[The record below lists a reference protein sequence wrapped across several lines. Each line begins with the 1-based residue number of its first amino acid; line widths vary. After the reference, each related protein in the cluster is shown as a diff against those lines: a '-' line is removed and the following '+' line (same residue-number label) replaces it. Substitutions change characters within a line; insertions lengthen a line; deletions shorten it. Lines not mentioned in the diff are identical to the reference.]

1 MTYLQNA
8 KEESD
13 LFKEKGLKARN
24 LLMKVF
30 ARSNGDQQASSRMG
44 HPVDDP
50 KIRATKNTKTFRK
63 SLETKN
69 SEGTSKVHEENLEAV
84 SEPIPIPG
92 NETILEG
99 KVQFRNRQNNVQ
111 LCIFRF
117 ILVKLAHIFCDK
129 ILNFFNLNTH

>member
-1 MTYLQNA
+1 MTFLQNA

-30 ARSNGDQQASSRMG
+30 ARSNGDQQTAG
-44 HPVDDP
+44 PPAEDP

-69 SEGTSKVHEENLEAV
+69 SEGTSKVQEENLEV
-84 SEPIPIPG
+84 GSEPIPIPG

-99 KVQFRNRQNNVQ
+99 KFYFHSLYVVTETYKYISWRNH
-111 LCIFRF
+111 L
-117 ILVKLAHIFCDK
+117 
-129 ILNFFNLNTH
+129 FF

>member
-1 MTYLQNA
+1 MKFVNLKIHNLFQST

-30 ARSNGDQQASSRMG
+30 ARSNGDQQAAGRMG
-44 HPVDDP
+44 PPVEDP

-69 SEGTSKVHEENLEAV
+69 SEGTLKAEEQNLEMV
-84 SEPIPIPG
+84 EPIPVPG

-99 KVQFRNRQNNVQ
+99 KY
-111 LCIFRF
+111 RF
-117 ILVKLAHIFCDK
+117 
-129 ILNFFNLNTH
+129 